1 MWGLILAADWMRNTA
16 LSTGQWGAAG
26 DPFDRKYARKAHLA
40 LWLHPV
46 LGSGATNWYD
56 SYFGGWVGPITVEG
70 TKTHSCEVARRVVLL
85 RYACVLLCALVPVET
100 AW

>member
-1 MWGLILAADWMRNTA
+1 M
-16 LSTGQWGAAG
+16 GQWGAAG
-26 DPFDRKYARKAHLA
+26 DPFDRKYARKARLA

-46 LGSGATNWYD
+46 LGSGAT
-56 SYFGGWVGPITVEG
+56 SWVSPITDEG
-70 TKTHSCEVARRVVLL
+70 AETHSCEVARRVVML